1 MPLSLRTDV
10 RGGKDTVLS
19 GRRAIRTIL
28 AAVLSALAFT
38 SAATP
43 AHAASAPADFTGL
56 GDWAWPSEKTLA
68 EQSASGLRSWRVG
81 FVWDWVE
88 HTPGRLAWGGY
99 DDLVAN
105 AAKNRVSLLF
115 AINGC
120 AAWACGQTR
129 TAPQTPEQ
137 HAAFQAFMTK
147 AVQRYGAGGSFWA
160 ERPSLTPVSI
170 SWQVWNEV
178 NVGQDWIKPTAA
190 DYQSFLSATSK
201 TIKSVDPSATV
212 VTSGL
217 AEFPANSD
225 GATMT
230 TFLTALER
238 DPAFRS
244 SADVVALHGY
254 AANPA
259 GLVRILDRARSIMR
273 AAGDERPIWI
283 TELGWASGGPA
294 HPFVS
299 DQGTQA
305 QYLRDAYDTMVACRS
320 RWNLQR
326 AMWFSYSDIAPAALG
341 EGDYWGMHTGLRQ
354 ADGAAKPV
362 MDAFAEYVGGRDIPG
377 GRGERCQLEGG
388 TTPPPPAT
396 DPGTEAAPT
405 VTITRAPTL
414 IGANTRAPRVDFVT
428 SMGNAGNAECS
439 TDNQN
444 WTLCA
449 TPYRMANDRE
459 GTTTLWVRAVSPS
472 GVRGPAASTTWT
484 VDLTAPTTVFK
495 KRPPKRSTSRA
506 VKVRLGVAGSGARL
520 GADSEGVSFQCQ
532 LNRGKWKACKSN
544 GRVTA
549 PRAGKQLLRIRAVDA
564 AGNVDPRGA
573 QARFVVTR
581 R

>member
-10 RGGKDTVLS
+10 RGGKDTVFT

-38 SAATP
+38 SATTP

-56 GDWAWPSEKTLA
+56 GDWAWPSDKTLA
-68 EQSASGLRSWRVG
+68 EQGASGLRSWRVG

-88 HTPGRLAWGGY
+88 HTPGRFAWGGY
-99 DDLVAN
+99 DNLVAN
-105 AAKNRVSLLF
+105 AAKNRVNLLF

-160 ERPSLTPVSI
+160 ERPDLAPVSI

-190 DYQSFLSATSK
+190 DYQAFLSATSK
-201 TIKSVDPSATV
+201 TIKSVDPAATV

-217 AEFPANSD
+217 AEFPANND
-225 GATMT
+225 GATLR

-259 GLVRILDRARSIMR
+259 GLVRILDQARSIMR

-294 HPFVS
+294 HPFAT
-299 DQGTQA
+299 DQATQA

-354 ADGAAKPV
+354 ADGTAKPV
-362 MDAFAEYVGGRDIPG
+362 MDAFAEYVGGREIPG

-388 TTPPPPAT
+388 TTPPPAS
-396 DPGTEAAPT
+396 GTEAAPT

-414 IGANTRAPRVDFVT
+414 IGANTRAPRIDFVT

-439 TDNQN
+439 TDNQT
-444 WTLCA
+444 WTLCE
-449 TPYRMANDRE
+449 TPYRMTKDRE
-459 GTTTLWVRAVSPS
+459 GTTTLWVRAVSPT

-484 VDLTAPTTVFK
+484 VDLTPPQTIIRKAPPRRVAANSTV
-495 KRPPKRSTSRA
+495 RA
-506 VKVRLGVAGSGARL
+506 TFGVAGARTL
-520 GADSEGVSFQCQ
+520 AQNDGPLITFQCKV
-532 LNRGKWKACKSN
+532 NRERWKSCSSRYRAR
-544 GRVTA
+544 GRAIGNQT
-549 PRAGKQLLRIRAVDA
+549 LRVRAVDA

-573 QARFVVTR
+573 KARFTVTR